1 MVNSNKKQIESNKSE
16 MTEKPLENASDRLK
30 SDDAEDRGQSSQPE
44 SGGFEN
50 SKDPTRYGDWEIAG
64 RCIDF

>member
-1 MVNSNKKQIESNKSE
+1 

-30 SDDAEDRGQSSQPE
+30 SDDAEDRGQSSQQE